1 LVARFDLSFLR
12 AAAQLLQRGT
22 WVILDTM
29 IGARPALLVALTGM
43 LGCATAGSGAAAAG
57 PPPEDAHAYYPFST
71 GWKWAYDVEREGQ
84 TMLATTAV
92 IERRGDTAIVQA
104 GDQRLSYE
112 LSGQGIARREGLR
125 TSDFLLHNPI
135 RAGATWPIEGGQ
147 AKVAE
152 VGKTVTVPGGTFPNC
167 ATIEESRTDPNRI
180 TRTVYCANVGP
191 VSIDLQI
198 HDPLSGAYK
207 TEMRATL
214 LGLTRPGEDPLG
226 MPEGS
231 SRLTP

>member
-1 LVARFDLSFLR
+1 
-12 AAAQLLQRGT
+12 
-22 WVILDTM
+22 M
-29 IGARPALLVALTGM
+29 
-43 LGCATAGSGAAAAG
+43 
-57 PPPEDAHAYYPFST
+57 
-71 GWKWAYDVEREGQ
+71 
-84 TMLATTAV
+84 
-92 IERRGDTAIVQA
+92 
-104 GDQRLSYE
+104 
-112 LSGQGIARREGLR
+112 
-125 TSDFLLHNPI
+125 
-135 RAGATWPIEGGQ
+135 
-147 AKVAE
+147 
-152 VGKTVTVPGGTFPNC
+152 GKTVTVPGGTFPNC

-198 HDPLSGAYK
+198 HDPLSGVYK

>member
-1 LVARFDLSFLR
+1 
-12 AAAQLLQRGT
+12 
-22 WVILDTM
+22 M
-29 IGARPALLVALTGM
+29 MGARSTLLLALTAM
-43 LGCATAGSGAAAAG
+43 LGCATTASPGTTDAR
-57 PPPEDAHAYYPFST
+57 PPEDAAAYYPFSA
-71 GWKWAYDVEREGQ
+71 GWKWAYDVERDGQ

-92 IERRGDTAIVQA
+92 AERAGDTAIVQA
-104 GDQRLSYE
+104 GDQRISYALGPE
-112 LSGQGIARREGLR
+112 GIARREGLR
-125 TSDFLLHNPI
+125 TSDFLLRSPI
-135 RAGATWPIEGGQ
+135 RAGASWPIEGGQ

-152 VGKTVTVPGGTFPNC
+152 VGKVVTVPGGTFPNC
-167 ATIEESRTDPNRI
+167 ATVEENRTNPDRV

-191 VSIDLQI
+191 VSIEVQV

-214 LGLTRPGEDPLG
+214 LGVTRPGEDPLG

>member
-1 LVARFDLSFLR
+1 
-12 AAAQLLQRGT
+12 
-22 WVILDTM
+22 M

-43 LGCATAGSGAAAAG
+43 LGCATAGSGTTTGG
-57 PPPEDAHAYYPFST
+57 PPPEDAAAYYPFST

-92 IERRGDTAIVQA
+92 IERHGDTAVVQA

-112 LSGQGIARREGLR
+112 LGREGITRREGLR
-125 TSDFLLHNPI
+125 LSDFLLKSPI

-167 ATIEESRTDPNRI
+167 ATVEENRTNPDRI
-180 TRTVYCANVGP
+180 TRTVYCAGVGP
-191 VSIDLQI
+191 VSIDLQV
-198 HDPLSGAYK
+198 HNPMSGAYK

-226 MPEGS
+226 IPEGA